1 MSLLIFI
8 RLDRYS
14 KIYICYVPTNNLGW
28 NEEVLQPDYI
38 LFHVP
43 VVTFSQQ
50 AVVSPAVRLQDHLVA
65 RGNGASQRAPRWKIL
80 TLLRDVDIQDDDV
93 EDVSA
98 ARQLDQF
105 RVLPHSHTL
114 LFRQHAIDRHG
125 DKVLPVAREA
135 KTLLAA
141 QAGAGVTLTFR
152 WVLGAALEFLAAGLG
167 AGRAG
172 LVAEGVALPVPA
184 ALPGTRLLAR
194 RAGRSARLLAVAMA
208 TGRAARL
215 LLARQ
220 TVRSAG
226 QGTLVTAAWQRA
238 TATLLACD
246 VHASRPARAAR
257 AFAHVTA
264 VESDAAWTITR
275 PLP

>member
-1 MSLLIFI
+1 MVV
-8 RLDRYS
+8 
-14 KIYICYVPTNNLGW
+14 CG
-28 NEEVLQPDYI
+28 Q
-38 LFHVP
+38 P

-65 RGNGASQRAPRWKIL
+65 PGNWASQWASWWKIL
-80 TLLRDVDIQDDDV
+80 ALLRDVDIQDGGV

-105 RVLPHSHTL
+105 RVPPHSHTL
-114 LFRQHAIDRHG
+114 LFRQHAIDDQR
-125 DKVLPVAREA
+125 DEVLPVAREA
-135 KTLLAA
+135 KALLAA

-152 WVLGAALEFLAAGLG
+152 RVLGAALEFLAAGLG

-172 LVAEGVALPVPA
+172 LVAEGVTLLVSA

-194 RAGRSARLLAVAMA
+194 RAGLSAQLLAVAME

-215 LLARQ
+215 LLAQQ
-220 TVRSAG
+220 TFRSAG
-226 QGTLVTAAWQRA
+226 QATLVTASWQRA
-238 TATLLACD
+238 TALLLARD
-246 VHASRPARAAR
+246 VHAPRPARAAR

-264 VESDAAWTITR
+264 VQCDATWAVTQQLFKGNVAR
-275 PLP
+275 

>member
-1 MSLLIFI
+1 M
-8 RLDRYS
+8 
-14 KIYICYVPTNNLGW
+14 
-28 NEEVLQPDYI
+28 
-38 LFHVP
+38 
-43 VVTFSQQ
+43 TFSQQ

-65 RGNGASQRAPRWKIL
+65 GVNGTNQRAPWWKIL
-80 TLLRDVDIQDDDV
+80 ALPRDVDIQYGDV

-114 LFRQHAIDRHG
+114 LFRQHAIDDQG
-125 DKVLPVAREA
+125 DEVLPVAREA
-135 KTLLAA
+135 KALLAA

-152 WVLGAALEFLAAGLG
+152 RVLGAALEFLAAGLG

-172 LVAEGVALPVPA
+172 LVAEGVALLVPA
-184 ALPGTRLLAR
+184 ALPGTRLVAR

-208 TGRAARL
+208 TGRAAL

-220 TVRSAG
+220 AFRSAG
-226 QGTLVTAAWQRA
+226 KAALVTAAWQLA
-238 TATLLACD
+238 TALHLARD
-246 VHASRPARAAR
+246 VHAPRPARAAR

-264 VESDAAWTITR
+264 VQSDATWAVTQQLFKGSVAR
-275 PLP
+275 

>member
-1 MSLLIFI
+1 M
-8 RLDRYS
+8 
-14 KIYICYVPTNNLGW
+14 
-28 NEEVLQPDYI
+28 
-38 LFHVP
+38 
-43 VVTFSQQ
+43 TFSQQ

-65 RGNGASQRAPRWKIL
+65 GVNGTNQRAPWWKIL
-80 TLLRDVDIQDDDV
+80 ALPRDVDIKYGDV

-114 LFRQHAIDRHG
+114 LFRQHAIDDQG
-125 DKVLPVAREA
+125 DEVLPVAPEA
-135 KTLLAA
+135 KALLAA

-152 WVLGAALEFLAAGLG
+152 RVLGAALEFLAAGLG

-172 LVAEGVALPVPA
+172 LVAEGVALLVPA
-184 ALPGTRLLAR
+184 ALPGTRLVAR

-208 TGRAARL
+208 TGRAAL

-220 TVRSAG
+220 AFRSAG
-226 QGTLVTAAWQRA
+226 KAALVTAAWQRA
-238 TATLLACD
+238 TALHLARD
-246 VHASRPARAAR
+246 VHAPRPARAAR

-264 VESDAAWTITR
+264 VQSDATWAVTQQLFKGSVAR
-275 PLP
+275 